1 MMSTLKKQRFK
12 LQLKFEV
19 YEMSK
24 RVIAAATFSGLLL
37 VTAPM
42 IGLAEETQ
50 ESLEM
55 KVEVLQADT
64 YKDKAAALLKGTGK
78 QIAAVYKSV
87 RNVDKRLAKKDKII
101 DRLRQD
107 LLTAENQNLERDY
120 VKGLTLD
127 RAQSCLA
134 VWDELL
140 NQVEAQ

>member
-1 MMSTLKKQRFK
+1 
-12 LQLKFEV
+12 
-19 YEMSK
+19 MSK
-24 RVIAAATFSGLLL
+24 RMAIAATLSGLLL

-50 ESLEM
+50 ESLAM
-55 KVEVLQADT
+55 KVEVEQADT
-64 YKDKAAALLKGTGK
+64 YREKGMALLKGTGT

-107 LLTAENQNLERDY
+107 LLDSENQNLERDY